1 MLRQFMFALSIT
13 IFLSGCGATVDVV
26 DTDEYSFQV
35 INYPGA
41 DFTEMLSVNN
51 VGQALG
57 RYKINNYADYVN
69 DPWILFTYDIESK
82 EFTPFPI
89 EDLSALS
96 NTVRGI
102 DFNDNGQFTITN
114 SGGVFYDTNTKH
126 LFKTDPWVT
135 PSDIRFISINNE
147 KRIVGWHFNHLPSE
161 DQFKIG
167 FLYDLEN
174 ETLIYAN
181 YPEARNTQ
189 FFGINDAGLI
199 IARYTLENG
208 TSDLTIYDSI
218 NENFIDLNISADTSE
233 WDITD
238 INNNGIVIANTEG
251 VCPDNSSVLDPCGN
265 TIHKYNINTGE
276 HRQDSV
282 LYLMTGLSNEALQLA
297 GKVNHRV
304 SPFTGKG
311 ESTGLLATP
320 K

>member
-1 MLRQFMFALSIT
+1 MLDVSFGGAFLAGLISFLSPCVLPIVPPYLAYLAGISFTQLTQDGIATGTQKRIFLTALLFVLGFSTVFVMLGATASFLGQSIAMHFQTLSI
-13 IFLSGCGATVDVV
+13 IAGSLIIVMGLHFL
-26 DTDEYSFQV
+26 
-35 INYPGA
+35 
-41 DFTEMLSVNN
+41 
-51 VGQALG
+51 
-57 RYKINNYADYVN
+57 
-69 DPWILFTYDIESK
+69 
-82 EFTPFPI
+82 
-89 EDLSALS
+89 
-96 NTVRGI
+96 
-102 DFNDNGQFTITN
+102 
-114 SGGVFYDTNTKH
+114 GV
-126 LFKTDPWVT
+126 
-135 PSDIRFISINNE
+135 
-147 KRIVGWHFNHLPSE
+147 
-161 DQFKIG
+161 FKIG